1 MKFDLHIHTTA
12 SSDSIMETK
21 DIFAAAEARGIDGV
35 AVANHDVFECVEAND
50 GIYVIPACE
59 VSTDAG
65 HMLIYFIKEDICKKL
80 KRNEKGVFSFLEV
93 VREARA
99 QGALIFAAHPFSPE
113 IPRDDAVWNIVD
125 GIEIFNSRI
134 VHSRIFDANERAL
147 SLCREKKLAFSAG
160 SDAHSKEEVGAAY
173 IELDLERD
181 DVDSHD
187 FEEKFKA
194 ALLSRKGRVFAG
206 YNARKVVF
214 SCKRKSY
221 LKRKLHKKLIRS
233 YPVSVYLWLR
243 DIIKGKKQT
252 GYIDTEV
259 R

>member
-1 MKFDLHIHTTA
+1 MKFDLHVHTTA
-12 SSDSIMETK
+12 SSDSIMETEELY
-21 DIFAAAEARGIDGV
+21 AAAAARGIDGI
-35 AVANHDVFECVEAND
+35 AVTNHDVLEKVESRD
-50 GIYVIPACE
+50 GIFVIPAIE

-65 HMLIYFIKEDICKKL
+65 HILIYFAKEDICKKL
-80 KRNEKGVFSFLEV
+80 RKNERGVFLFSEV

-113 IPRDDAVWNIVD
+113 IPREDAVWEALD
-125 GIEIFNSRI
+125 GVELFNSRI

-160 SDAHSKEEVGAAY
+160 SDAHSKEEVGAAF
-173 IELDLERD
+173 IELDLTRD
-181 DVDSHD
+181 DMTSPD

-194 ALLSRKGRVFAG
+194 ALLSRKGKVFAG

-221 LKRKLHKKLIRS
+221 LKRKLYKKLIRS
-233 YPVSVYLWLR
+233 YPVCLYLWLR
-243 DIIKGKKQT
+243 DIIKGKKRT
-252 GYIDTEV
+252 GYIEIGV
-259 R
+259 K